1 MASPIVIRA
10 MARTYLILLLS
21 LLVVACGG
29 EKEAVPETT
38 LALVEAVPARSGGL
52 PQTERLSGRV
62 KAENQ
67 VAIRA
72 EVESPIAEVYVR
84 SGQQVTKGQPMVRH
98 RDDELRQQ
106 LSQAAASVKIAE
118 AAAREAQA
126 RVAELNANVT
136 RARSLAAEKLVSAVE
151 LETLEAQL
159 AAARASADQ
168 AGARISQARAT
179 ERERRAALS
188 NTIVRAPASGWI
200 GQRNAEVGML
210 PGRDTLLFMLGDLS
224 QLMVEIPL
232 TQEMVGRISKGDPVL
247 ISAQGLEPLRAEVS
261 RVSPFLEGGAFSTIA
276 EIDVAN
282 PDGRLRPGMFVTVD
296 VLYGESESAT
306 LIPLSALWED
316 PQTGREGIFVLGGPP
331 PSQESS
337 PRPVAHR
344 EIEVIGRGQGMAGV
358 RGVQAGEWVVTSG
371 QHLLARDEAKSARV
385 RPTSWE
391 RVTGLQTL
399 QREDLLREFLATQQQ
414 MARKGAM
421 PPDSSGYLRGTA
433 N

>member
-1 MASPIVIRA
+1 MASPIVMRA
-10 MARTYLILLLS
+10 MARSYLILPLS
-21 LLVVACGG
+21 LLLSCGAD
-29 EKEAVPETT
+29 EQKAPEAA

-62 KAENQ
+62 KAANQ

-106 LSQAAASVKIAE
+106 LGQAAASVKIAE
-118 AAAREAQA
+118 ASAREAQA
-126 RVAELNANVT
+126 RVAELNANVS
-136 RARSLAAEKLVSAVE
+136 RARSLAAENLISAVE

-159 AAARASADQ
+159 AGARASAEQ
-168 AGARISQARAT
+168 AVARISQARAT

-210 PGRDTLLFMLGDLS
+210 PGRDTLLFMLGDLT

-247 ISAQGLEPLRAEVS
+247 ISAQGVEPRRAAVS

-306 LIPLSALWED
+306 LVPLSAVWEN

-331 PSQESS
+331 PSQE
-337 PRPVAHR
+337 PAARPVAHR
-344 EIEVIGRGQGMAGV
+344 EIEVIGRGQGVAGV
-358 RGVQAGEWVVTSG
+358 RGVKPGEWVVTSG
-371 QHLLARDEAKSARV
+371 QHLLARDEAKIARV

-391 RVTGLQTL
+391 RVTQLQTL

-414 MARKGAM
+414 MARKGAV